1 MDKRGIF
8 YVRKREES
16 LEENGEQKM
25 QKTGGKEQTGNRITE
40 GVIWKQILIFFVPI
54 LIGTFFQQ
62 LYNTVDAVVVGRF
75 AGKEALSSVGG
86 SSGQIINLVVG
97 FFTGLSA
104 GATVIISQYFGA
116 GNREKLEKAL
126 HTAYAF
132 ALVFGIAVGIAGV
145 FVAPGLLEMM
155 NTPKE
160 LLADSLLYLR
170 IYFSGL
176 VFVLIYNMGSA
187 ILRAIGDSR
196 RPLYYLMIC
205 CGINIVLDLV
215 LVLVFD
221 LGVMGAAAATL
232 FSQAVSAVLVTW
244 TLMRRTP
251 EMKLDPGK
259 IRFRKDILIMMLTI
273 GLPTGIQSSMYS
285 ISNVIVQTAL
295 NNFGVDTMAA
305 WTAFEKID
313 SIVWMINGAFGIAA
327 TTFVG
332 QNFGAG
338 KWNRVRKGTRECLL
352 MTLGSMMGLSVL
364 ITVFGG
370 QLFRIFSSDTDVI
383 AIGMQ
388 MVGIISPTYW
398 IFAFIEIYSGSL
410 RAQGSVLVT
419 TLLTITGV
427 CLLRIVWVMVIVPQG
442 SLAEL
447 IACYPITWT
456 VTAVAMIC
464 YYIYKQKR
472 IMEVHGANSAN

>member
-1 MDKRGIF
+1 M
-8 YVRKREES
+8 
-16 LEENGEQKM
+16 EENGEQKM
-25 QKTGGKEQTGNRITE
+25 QKTGGKEHTGNRITE

-86 SSGQIINLVVG
+86 SSSQIINLVVG

-116 GNREKLEKAL
+116 ENRKKLEKAL

-132 ALVFGIAVGIAGV
+132 SFVFGIIVGIGGV
-145 FVAPGLLEMM
+145 IATPAILEMM
-155 NTPKE
+155 NTPEE
-160 LLADSLLYLR
+160 LLADSALYVR
-170 IYFSGL
+170 IYFAGL
-176 VFVLIYNMGSA
+176 LFVLVYNMGSA
-187 ILRAIGDSR
+187 ILRAIGDSK
-196 RPLYYLMIC
+196 RPLYYLIVC
-205 CGINIVLDLV
+205 CGINTVLDLL

-221 LGVMGAAAATL
+221 MGVLGAALATL
-232 FSQAVSAVLVTW
+232 LSQAISAVLVTW
-244 TLMRRTP
+244 TLMFRTA
-251 EMKLDPGK
+251 EMKLELK
-259 IRFRKDILIMMLTI
+259 RISFQKDILIVMLRI

-285 ISNVIVQTAL
+285 ISNVIVQAAL
-295 NNFGVDTMAA
+295 NKFGVDAMASWA
-305 WTAFEKID
+305 AFGKID
-313 SIVWMINGAFGIAA
+313 GIVWMICGAFGIAA

-338 KWNRVRKGTRECLL
+338 KWERVRKGTRDCLL
-352 MTLGSMMGLSVL
+352 MALGSMMVLSFL

-370 QLFRIFSSDTDVI
+370 PLFTIFTSDTEVI
-383 AIGMQ
+383 AIGMK
-388 MVGIISPTYW
+388 MVQIISPLYW
-398 IFAFIEIYSGSL
+398 VYGFIEIYSGSL

-442 SLAEL
+442 SLGEL

-472 IMEVHGANSAN
+472 IMETHN

>member
-1 MDKRGIF
+1 M
-8 YVRKREES
+8 
-16 LEENGEQKM
+16 EENGEQKM
-25 QKTGGKEQTGNRITE
+25 QKTGGKEHTGNRITE

-86 SSGQIINLVVG
+86 SSSQIINLVVG

-116 GNREKLEKAL
+116 ENRKKLEKAL

-132 ALVFGIAVGIAGV
+132 SFVFGIIVGIGGV
-145 FVAPGLLEMM
+145 IATPAILDMM
-155 NTPKE
+155 NTPQE
-160 LLADSLLYLR
+160 LMADSTLYVR
-170 IYFSGL
+170 IYFAGL
-176 VFVLIYNMGSA
+176 LFVLVYNMGSA
-187 ILRAIGDSR
+187 ILRAIGDSK
-196 RPLYYLMIC
+196 RPLYYLIVC
-205 CGINIVLDLV
+205 CGINTVLDLL

-221 LGVMGAAAATL
+221 MGVLGAALATL
-232 FSQAVSAVLVTW
+232 LSQAISAVLVTW
-244 TLMRRTP
+244 TLMFRTV
-251 EMKLDPGK
+251 EMKLELKK
-259 IRFRKDILIMMLTI
+259 ISFQKDILIVMLRI

-285 ISNVIVQTAL
+285 ISNVIVQAAL
-295 NNFGVDTMAA
+295 NKFGVDAMASWA
-305 WTAFEKID
+305 AFGKID
-313 SIVWMINGAFGIAA
+313 GIVWMICGAFGIAA

-332 QNFGAG
+332 QNYGAG
-338 KWNRVRKGTRECLL
+338 KWERVRKGTRDCLL
-352 MTLGSMMGLSVL
+352 MALGSMMVLSFL

-370 QLFRIFSSDTDVI
+370 PLFTIFTSDTEVI
-383 AIGMQ
+383 AIGMK
-388 MVGIISPTYW
+388 MVQIISPLYW
-398 IFAFIEIYSGSL
+398 VYGFIEIYSGSL

-419 TLLTITGV
+419 TFLTITGV

-442 SLAEL
+442 SLGEL
-447 IACYPITWT
+447 VACYPITWT

-472 IMEVHGANSAN
+472 IMETHN

>member
-1 MDKRGIF
+1 M
-8 YVRKREES
+8 
-16 LEENGEQKM
+16 EENGEQKM
-25 QKTGGKEQTGNRITE
+25 QKIGGKEHTGNRITE

-86 SSGQIINLVVG
+86 SSSQIINLVVG

-116 GNREKLEKAL
+116 ENREKLEKAL

-132 ALVFGIAVGIAGV
+132 SFVFGIIVGIGGV
-145 FVAPGLLEMM
+145 IATPAILEMM
-155 NTPKE
+155 NTPQE
-160 LLADSLLYLR
+160 LMADSTLYVR
-170 IYFSGL
+170 IYFAGL
-176 VFVLIYNMGSA
+176 LFVLVYNMGSA
-187 ILRAIGDSR
+187 ILRAIGDSK
-196 RPLYYLMIC
+196 RPLYYLIVC
-205 CGINIVLDLV
+205 CGINTVLDLL

-221 LGVMGAAAATL
+221 MGVLGAALATL
-232 FSQAVSAVLVTW
+232 LSQAISAVLVTW
-244 TLMRRTP
+244 TLMFRTV
-251 EMKLDPGK
+251 EMKLELKK
-259 IRFRKDILIMMLTI
+259 ISFQKDILIVMLRI

-285 ISNVIVQTAL
+285 ISNVIVQAAL
-295 NNFGVDTMAA
+295 NKFGVDAMASWA
-305 WTAFEKID
+305 AFGKID
-313 SIVWMINGAFGIAA
+313 GIVWMICGAFGIAA

-332 QNFGAG
+332 QNYGAG
-338 KWNRVRKGTRECLL
+338 KWDRVRKGTRDCLL
-352 MTLGSMMGLSVL
+352 MALGSMMVLSFL

-370 QLFRIFSSDTDVI
+370 PLFTIFTSDTEVI
-383 AIGMQ
+383 AIGMK
-388 MVGIISPTYW
+388 MVQIISPLYW
-398 IFAFIEIYSGSL
+398 VYGFIEIYSGSL

-442 SLAEL
+442 SLGEL

-472 IMEVHGANSAN
+472 IMETHN

>member
-1 MDKRGIF
+1 
-8 YVRKREES
+8 

-25 QKTGGKEQTGNRITE
+25 QKTGGKEHTGNRITE

-86 SSGQIINLVVG
+86 SSSQIINLVVG

-116 GNREKLEKAL
+116 ENREKLEKAL

-132 ALVFGIAVGIAGV
+132 SFVFGIIVGIGGV
-145 FVAPGLLEMM
+145 IATPAILDMM
-155 NTPKE
+155 NTPQE
-160 LLADSLLYLR
+160 LMADSTLYVR
-170 IYFSGL
+170 IYFAGL
-176 VFVLIYNMGSA
+176 LFVLVYNMGSA
-187 ILRAIGDSR
+187 ILRAIGDSK
-196 RPLYYLMIC
+196 RPLYYLIVC
-205 CGINIVLDLV
+205 CGINTVLDLL

-221 LGVMGAAAATL
+221 MGVLGAALATL
-232 FSQAVSAVLVTW
+232 LSQAISAVLVTW
-244 TLMRRTP
+244 TLMFRTA
-251 EMKLDPGK
+251 EMKLELK
-259 IRFRKDILIMMLTI
+259 RISFQKDILIVMLRI

-285 ISNVIVQTAL
+285 ISNVIVQAAL
-295 NNFGVDTMAA
+295 NKFGVDAMASWA
-305 WTAFEKID
+305 AFGKID
-313 SIVWMINGAFGIAA
+313 GIVWMICGAFGIAA

-338 KWNRVRKGTRECLL
+338 KWERVRKGTRDCLL
-352 MTLGSMMGLSVL
+352 MALGSMMVLSFL

-370 QLFRIFSSDTDVI
+370 PLFTIFTSDTEVI
-383 AIGMQ
+383 AIGMK
-388 MVGIISPTYW
+388 MVQIISPLYW
-398 IFAFIEIYSGSL
+398 VYGFIEIYSGSL

-419 TLLTITGV
+419 TFLTITGV

-442 SLAEL
+442 SLGEL
-447 IACYPITWT
+447 VACYPITWT

-472 IMEVHGANSAN
+472 IMETHN

>member
-1 MDKRGIF
+1 M
-8 YVRKREES
+8 
-16 LEENGEQKM
+16 EENGEQKM
-25 QKTGGKEQTGNRITE
+25 QKTGGKEHTGNRITE
-40 GVIWKQILIFFVPI
+40 GVIWKQVLIFFVPI

-86 SSGQIINLVVG
+86 SSSQIINLVVG

-116 GNREKLEKAL
+116 ENRKKLEKAL

-132 ALVFGIAVGIAGV
+132 SFVFGIIVGIGGV
-145 FVAPGLLEMM
+145 IATPAILEMM
-155 NTPKE
+155 NTPEE
-160 LLADSLLYLR
+160 LLADSALYVR
-170 IYFSGL
+170 IYFAGL
-176 VFVLIYNMGSA
+176 LFVLVYNMGSA
-187 ILRAIGDSR
+187 ILRAIGDSK
-196 RPLYYLMIC
+196 RPLYYLIVC
-205 CGINIVLDLV
+205 CGINTVLDLL

-221 LGVMGAAAATL
+221 MGVLGAALATL
-232 FSQAVSAVLVTW
+232 LSQAISAVLVTW
-244 TLMRRTP
+244 TLMFRTA
-251 EMKLDPGK
+251 EMKLELK
-259 IRFRKDILIMMLTI
+259 RISFQKDILIVMLRI

-285 ISNVIVQTAL
+285 ISNVIVQAAL
-295 NNFGVDTMAA
+295 NKFGVDAMASWA
-305 WTAFEKID
+305 AFGKID
-313 SIVWMINGAFGIAA
+313 GIVWMICGAFGIAA

-338 KWNRVRKGTRECLL
+338 KWERVRKGTRDCLL
-352 MTLGSMMGLSVL
+352 MALGSMMVLSFL

-370 QLFRIFSSDTDVI
+370 PLFTIFTSDTEVI
-383 AIGMQ
+383 AIGMK
-388 MVGIISPTYW
+388 MVQIISPLYW
-398 IFAFIEIYSGSL
+398 VYGFIEIYSGSL

-419 TLLTITGV
+419 TFLTITGV

-442 SLAEL
+442 SLGEL
-447 IACYPITWT
+447 VACYPITWT

-472 IMEVHGANSAN
+472 IMETHN

>member
-1 MDKRGIF
+1 
-8 YVRKREES
+8 
-16 LEENGEQKM
+16 M
-25 QKTGGKEQTGNRITE
+25 QKTGGKEHTGNRITE

-86 SSGQIINLVVG
+86 SSSQIINLVVG

-116 GNREKLEKAL
+116 ENRKKLEKAL

-132 ALVFGIAVGIAGV
+132 SFVFGIIVGIGGV
-145 FVAPGLLEMM
+145 IATPAILEMM
-155 NTPKE
+155 NTPEE
-160 LLADSLLYLR
+160 LLADSALYVR
-170 IYFSGL
+170 IYFAGL
-176 VFVLIYNMGSA
+176 LFVLVYNMGSA
-187 ILRAIGDSR
+187 ILRAIGDSK
-196 RPLYYLMIC
+196 RPLYYLIVC
-205 CGINIVLDLV
+205 CGINTVLDLL

-221 LGVMGAAAATL
+221 MGVLGAALATL
-232 FSQAVSAVLVTW
+232 LSQAISAVLVTW
-244 TLMRRTP
+244 TLMFRTA
-251 EMKLDPGK
+251 EMKLELKK
-259 IRFRKDILIMMLTI
+259 ISFQKDILIMMLRI

-285 ISNVIVQTAL
+285 ISNVIVQAAL
-295 NNFGVDTMAA
+295 NKFGVDAMASWA
-305 WTAFEKID
+305 AFGKID
-313 SIVWMINGAFGIAA
+313 GIVWMICGAFGIAA

-338 KWNRVRKGTRECLL
+338 KWERVRKGTRDCLL
-352 MTLGSMMGLSVL
+352 MALGSMMVLSFL

-370 QLFRIFSSDTDVI
+370 PLFTIFTSDTEVI
-383 AIGMQ
+383 AIGMK
-388 MVGIISPTYW
+388 MVQIISPLYW
-398 IFAFIEIYSGSL
+398 VYGFIEIYSGSL

-419 TLLTITGV
+419 TFLTITGV

-442 SLAEL
+442 SLGEL
-447 IACYPITWT
+447 VACYPITWT

-472 IMEVHGANSAN
+472 IMETHN

>member
-1 MDKRGIF
+1 M
-8 YVRKREES
+8 
-16 LEENGEQKM
+16 EENGEQKM
-25 QKTGGKEQTGNRITE
+25 QKTGGKEHTGNRITE

-86 SSGQIINLVVG
+86 SSSQIINLVVG

-116 GNREKLEKAL
+116 ENRKKLEKAL

-132 ALVFGIAVGIAGV
+132 SFVFGIIVGIGGV
-145 FVAPGLLEMM
+145 IATPAILEMM
-155 NTPKE
+155 NTPEE
-160 LLADSLLYLR
+160 LLADSALYVR
-170 IYFSGL
+170 IYFAGL
-176 VFVLIYNMGSA
+176 LFVLVYNMGSA
-187 ILRAIGDSR
+187 ILRAIGDSK
-196 RPLYYLMIC
+196 RPLYYLIVC
-205 CGINIVLDLV
+205 CGINTVLDLL

-221 LGVMGAAAATL
+221 MGVLGAALATL
-232 FSQAVSAVLVTW
+232 LSQAISAVLVTW
-244 TLMRRTP
+244 TLMFRTA
-251 EMKLDPGK
+251 EMKLELK
-259 IRFRKDILIMMLTI
+259 RISFQKDILIVMLRI

-285 ISNVIVQTAL
+285 ISNVIVQAAL
-295 NNFGVDTMAA
+295 NKFGVDAMASWA
-305 WTAFEKID
+305 AFGKID
-313 SIVWMINGAFGIAA
+313 GIVWMICGAFGIAA

-338 KWNRVRKGTRECLL
+338 KWERVRKGTRDCLL
-352 MTLGSMMGLSVL
+352 MALGSMMVLSFL

-370 QLFRIFSSDTDVI
+370 PLFTIFTSDTEVI
-383 AIGMQ
+383 AIGMK
-388 MVGIISPTYW
+388 MVQIISPLYW
-398 IFAFIEIYSGSL
+398 VYGFIEIYSGSL

-419 TLLTITGV
+419 TFLTITGV

-442 SLAEL
+442 SLGEL
-447 IACYPITWT
+447 VACYPITWT

-472 IMEVHGANSAN
+472 IMETHN

>member
-1 MDKRGIF
+1 
-8 YVRKREES
+8 
-16 LEENGEQKM
+16 M
-25 QKTGGKEQTGNRITE
+25 QKTGGKEHTGNRITE

-86 SSGQIINLVVG
+86 SSSQIINLVVG

-116 GNREKLEKAL
+116 ENRKKLEKAL

-132 ALVFGIAVGIAGV
+132 SFVFGIIVGIGGV
-145 FVAPGLLEMM
+145 IATPAILDMM
-155 NTPKE
+155 NTPQE
-160 LLADSLLYLR
+160 LMADSTLYVR
-170 IYFSGL
+170 IYFAGL
-176 VFVLIYNMGSA
+176 LFVLVYNMGSA
-187 ILRAIGDSR
+187 ILRAIGDSK
-196 RPLYYLMIC
+196 RPLYYLIVC
-205 CGINIVLDLV
+205 CGINTVLDLL

-221 LGVMGAAAATL
+221 MGVLGAALATL
-232 FSQAVSAVLVTW
+232 LSQAISAVLVTW
-244 TLMRRTP
+244 TLMFRTV
-251 EMKLDPGK
+251 EMKLELKK
-259 IRFRKDILIMMLTI
+259 ISFQKDILIVMLRI

-285 ISNVIVQTAL
+285 ISNVIVQAAL
-295 NNFGVDTMAA
+295 NKFGVDAMASWA
-305 WTAFEKID
+305 AFGKID
-313 SIVWMINGAFGIAA
+313 GIVWMICGAFGIAA

-332 QNFGAG
+332 QNYGAG
-338 KWNRVRKGTRECLL
+338 KWERVRKGTRDCLL
-352 MTLGSMMGLSVL
+352 MALGSMMVLSFL

-370 QLFRIFSSDTDVI
+370 PLFTIFTSDTEVI
-383 AIGMQ
+383 AIGMK
-388 MVGIISPTYW
+388 MVQIISPLYW
-398 IFAFIEIYSGSL
+398 VYGFIEIYSGSL

-419 TLLTITGV
+419 TFLTITGV

-442 SLAEL
+442 SLGEL
-447 IACYPITWT
+447 VACYPITWT

-472 IMEVHGANSAN
+472 IMETHN

>member
-1 MDKRGIF
+1 
-8 YVRKREES
+8 
-16 LEENGEQKM
+16 M
-25 QKTGGKEQTGNRITE
+25 QKTGGKEHTGNRITE

-86 SSGQIINLVVG
+86 SSSQIINLVVG

-116 GNREKLEKAL
+116 ENRKKLEKAL

-132 ALVFGIAVGIAGV
+132 SFVFGIIVGIGGV
-145 FVAPGLLEMM
+145 IATPAILDMM
-155 NTPKE
+155 NTPQE
-160 LLADSLLYLR
+160 LMADSTLYVR
-170 IYFSGL
+170 IYFAGL
-176 VFVLIYNMGSA
+176 LFVLVYNMGSA
-187 ILRAIGDSR
+187 ILRAIGDSK
-196 RPLYYLMIC
+196 RPLYYLIVC
-205 CGINIVLDLV
+205 CGINTVLDLL

-221 LGVMGAAAATL
+221 MGVLGAALATL
-232 FSQAVSAVLVTW
+232 LSQAISAVLVTW
-244 TLMRRTP
+244 TLMFRTA
-251 EMKLDPGK
+251 EMKLELK
-259 IRFRKDILIMMLTI
+259 RISFQKDILIVMLRI

-285 ISNVIVQTAL
+285 ISNVIVQAAL
-295 NNFGVDTMAA
+295 NKFGVDAMASWA
-305 WTAFEKID
+305 AFGKID
-313 SIVWMINGAFGIAA
+313 GIVWMICGAFGIAA

-338 KWNRVRKGTRECLL
+338 KWERVRKGTRDCLL
-352 MTLGSMMGLSVL
+352 MALGSMMVLSFL

-370 QLFRIFSSDTDVI
+370 PLFTIFTSDTEVI
-383 AIGMQ
+383 AIGMK
-388 MVGIISPTYW
+388 MVQIISPLYW
-398 IFAFIEIYSGSL
+398 VYGFIEIYSGSL

-419 TLLTITGV
+419 TFLTITGV

-442 SLAEL
+442 SLGEL
-447 IACYPITWT
+447 VACYPITWT

-472 IMEVHGANSAN
+472 IMETHN